1 MCTRWS
7 LISEA
12 WMLNDIAR
20 KIGEVL
26 TALILLKL
34 SKLQGLKEYQDEIS
48 LRKKIS
54 EVKPLLERLLSDI
67 EYIKQGIYSTTP
79 IIEGLQEEYGFT
91 DLSRIENK
99 IREIMDAISRIEN
112 GIYKRE
118 DFEEVRRLLEC
129 IATTAASRTRELIT
143 RARRY

>member
-1 MCTRWS
+1 MCTHWS

-12 WMLNDIAR
+12 WTLNDIAR
-20 KIGEVL
+20 KMGEVL
-26 TALILLKL
+26 TPLILLKL
-34 SKLQGLKEYQDEIS
+34 SKLQGLKEYQGETS
-48 LRKKIS
+48 LRRKIS
-54 EVKPLLERLLSDI
+54 KAKPLLEKVLSDI
-67 EYIKQGIYSTTP
+67 EYIKQGIYSITP

-99 IREIMDAISRIEN
+99 IRETIDAISRIEN
-112 GIYKRE
+112 GVYKRE

-143 RARRY
+143 MAKRY